1 MAEINYGRDRSCTT
15 DIDPMLRFVTGTE
28 LMGQVC
34 VRRLSCRTGSL
45 LSNPVDNTLD
55 ARDFLNKDIT
65 AKDLPRIQGLC
76 AAAILGD
83 QRVYP
88 PCIVVATFDTSS
100 RTLTLNIRGTG
111 ASGPFFQVVAVSAV
125 TIELIRP

>member
-1 MAEINYGRDRSCTT
+1 MAEIDYGRDRSATT

-28 LMGQVC
+28 LMGQIC
-34 VRRLSCRTGSL
+34 VRRLSCRSGSL

-65 AKDLPRIQGLC
+65 ERDLPRIQGQC

-83 QRVYP
+83 QRIFK
-88 PCIVVATFDTSS
+88 CTVVATFDTSS
-100 RTLTLNIRGTG
+100 RTLTLNISGTG
-111 ASGPFFQVVAVSAV
+111 ASGPFFQVVTVSAV
-125 TIELIRP
+125 TIELLRP